1 MLFAMVKLF
10 VPGNKEEVG
19 VGNSGYNVWVHI
31 LQDTLPWWY
40 LIPFLVRTARITIR
54 VNFY

>member
-19 VGNSGYNVWVHI
+19 MGNSG
-31 LQDTLPWWY
+31 QDIQYMGTHHAGHPALLEPNS
-40 LIPFLVRTARITIR
+40 LSCE
-54 VNFY
+54 NSKSNSQS

>member
-19 VGNSGYNVWVHI
+19 MGNSG
-31 LQDTLPWWY
+31 QDIQYMGTHCAGHPA
-40 LIPFLVRTARITIR
+40 LVP
-54 VNFY
+54 NSLSCENSKNNNQS

>member
-19 VGNSGYNVWVHI
+19 MGSSG
-31 LQDTLPWWY
+31 QDTQYMGTHCAGHPA
-40 LIPFLVRTARITIR
+40 LV
-54 VNFY
+54 VPNSLSCENSKNNNQS